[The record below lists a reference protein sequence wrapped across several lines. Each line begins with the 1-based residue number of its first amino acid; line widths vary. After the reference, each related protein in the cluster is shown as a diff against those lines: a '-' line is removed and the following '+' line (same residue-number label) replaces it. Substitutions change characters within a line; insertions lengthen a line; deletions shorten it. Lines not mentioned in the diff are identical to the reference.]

1 MITTKVT
8 KLSRIEIELITKKFR
23 IKKSDSV

>member
-8 KLSRIEIELITKKFR
+8 KLSLSEIELTTKKFR
-23 IKKSDSV
+23 IKKSDSI